1 MIYIL
6 HHPKGTLM
14 MSAQDKN
21 QVVKWSQRQLG
32 AQARL
37 VSISEKD
44 ILETDNLVERE
55 GTGITAREAHGCQ
68 PLISI
73 MANFDQNL
81 SDVDE
86 SHMERDSNVSRP
98 CLKGAKP
105 TIH

>member
-21 QVVKWSQRQLG
+21 QVIKWSQRQLG

-37 VSISEKD
+37 ISISEKD
-44 ILETDNLVERE
+44 FSEIDGFVERE

-73 MANFDQNL
+73 MANFVQNV
-81 SDVDE
+81 SDAEE
-86 SHMERDSNVSRP
+86 SHMECDVNVSEP
-98 CLKGAKP
+98 YLKGMKP
-105 TIH
+105 TVH

>member
-14 MSAQDKN
+14 MSAQNKN
-21 QVVKWSQRQLG
+21 QVMQWSQRQLG

-37 VSISEKD
+37 VSISEQD
-44 ILETDNLVERE
+44 FSETDSFVERE
-55 GTGITAREAHGCQ
+55 GTGITAREAYGCQ

-73 MANFDQNL
+73 MATFVQNV
-81 SDVDE
+81 SDAEE
-86 SHMERDSNVSRP
+86 SHMESDRNVSEPR
-98 CLKGAKP
+98 LKGMKP

>member
-21 QVVKWSQRQLG
+21 QVIKWSQRQLG

-44 ILETDNLVERE
+44 ILETDNFVERE
-55 GTGITAREAHGCQ
+55 GTGITAREAYGCQ

-81 SDVDE
+81 SDVVE
-86 SHMERDSNVSRP
+86 SHMERDTHVSRP
-98 CLKGAKP
+98 CLKGTRP

>member
-14 MSAQDKN
+14 MSAQN
-21 QVVKWSQRQLG
+21 RHQVIEWSQRQLG

-44 ILETDNLVERE
+44 ILETDNFVERE
-55 GTGITAREAHGCQ
+55 GTGITAREACGCQ

-81 SDVDE
+81 SDADE
-86 SHMERDSNVSRP
+86 SHMERDTHVSGP
-98 CLKGAKP
+98 CLKGTKP

>member
-1 MIYIL
+1 
-6 HHPKGTLM
+6 M
-14 MSAQDKN
+14 MSAQN
-21 QVVKWSQRQLG
+21 RHQVIEWSQRQLG

-44 ILETDNLVERE
+44 ILETDNFVERE
-55 GTGITAREAHGCQ
+55 GTGITAREACGCQ

-81 SDVDE
+81 SDADE
-86 SHMERDSNVSRP
+86 SHMERDTHVSGP
-98 CLKGAKP
+98 CLKGTKP

>member
-14 MSAQDKN
+14 MSAQDRN
-21 QVVKWSQRQLG
+21 QVIKWSQRQLG

-55 GTGITAREAHGCQ
+55 GTGITAREAYGCQ

-81 SDVDE
+81 SDANA
-86 SHMERDSNVSRP
+86 SHMERDANESEP
-98 CLKGAKP
+98 CLRGTMP

>member
-1 MIYIL
+1 
-6 HHPKGTLM
+6 

-21 QVVKWSQRQLG
+21 QVIKWSQRQLG

-44 ILETDNLVERE
+44 FSEVDGFVERE
-55 GTGITAREAHGCQ
+55 GTGITAREAYGCQ

-73 MANFDQNL
+73 MATFVQNV
-81 SDVDE
+81 SDVAE
-86 SHMERDSNVSRP
+86 GHMESDRNVSEPR
-98 CLKGAKP
+98 LKGMKP

>member
-21 QVVKWSQRQLG
+21 QVIKWSQRQLG

-37 VSISEKD
+37 VSISERD
-44 ILETDNLVERE
+44 FSETGSVVEKE
-55 GTGITAREAHGCQ
+55 GTGIAAREAYGCQ

-73 MANFDQNL
+73 MANFVQNL
-81 SDVDE
+81 SDVEE
-86 SHMERDSNVSRP
+86 SHMESDSNVCGPR
-98 CLKGAKP
+98 LKGMKP
-105 TIH
+105 TVH

>member
-21 QVVKWSQRQLG
+21 QVIKWSQRQLG

-37 VSISEKD
+37 ISISEKD
-44 ILETDNLVERE
+44 FSETDGFVERE
-55 GTGITAREAHGCQ
+55 GTGITATEAYGCQ

-73 MANFDQNL
+73 MATLVQNV
-81 SDVDE
+81 SDAEV
-86 SHMERDSNVSRP
+86 SHMEGDVNVSGPGLRVMRP
-98 CLKGAKP
+98 
-105 TIH
+105 TVH

>member
-1 MIYIL
+1 
-6 HHPKGTLM
+6 M

-21 QVVKWSQRQLG
+21 QVIKWSQRQLG

-37 VSISEKD
+37 ISISEKD

-55 GTGITAREAHGCQ
+55 GTGITAREANGCQ

-81 SDVDE
+81 SDADE
-86 SHMERDSNVSRP
+86 SHMDRDVNVSGPGLRVMRP
-98 CLKGAKP
+98 
-105 TIH
+105 TVH